1 LQVYLAKG
9 AVFQLDPRVE
19 YFMSSNPNILAK
31 HRLYPTSAICKELMM
46 AQALNSRMSSTVPR
60 TKTAIGHEDNETDSI
75 SAYGTARST
84 VSGKPLS
91 AEEFRKL
98 SAYCTS
104 I

>member
-1 LQVYLAKG
+1 
-9 AVFQLDPRVE
+9 
-19 YFMSSNPNILAK
+19 
-31 HRLYPTSAICKELMM
+31 M

-98 SAYCTS
+98 SAYFNISLYLCLRVLYLKDNPLLK
-104 I
+104 